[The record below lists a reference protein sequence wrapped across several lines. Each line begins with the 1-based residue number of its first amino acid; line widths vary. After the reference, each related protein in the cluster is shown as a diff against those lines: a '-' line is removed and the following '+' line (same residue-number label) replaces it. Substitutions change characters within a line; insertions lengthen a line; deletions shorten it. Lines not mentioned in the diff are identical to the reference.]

1 MTNKHFALIGFL
13 SIVVFWSTYFIMSL
27 NRDDYSFLTKAISEL
42 GSVDAPNKWLWNLFG
57 YIIPG
62 IFTSIFCYGLVKN
75 LANYGRYKLPLV
87 GLVLSGLLMS
97 FSGAF
102 PGDFDNKRS
111 MTMLMHNVG
120 SFGSY
125 IFFLLGAFTIP
136 SLLRKSNYWEKTV
149 LAGQIMVWMT
159 IAFGAWSF
167 IVPGYPAVGQR
178 LVFAFYFLWIALHS
192 FKLYNDPHQNNNFA
206 QNKV

>member
-1 MTNKHFALIGFL
+1 MTNKHFAVIGFL

-62 IFTSIFCYGLVKN
+62 IFISIFCYGLVKN

-111 MTMLMHNVG
+111 MTMLMHSVG
-120 SFGSY
+120 SFGRY
-125 IFFLLGAFTIP
+125 IFPFGRFYYPFAFEKVQLLGEDSSRRTNIGLDDYSFWCLEFHSSKLSSCRAKTSICILFFVDSLAF
-136 SLLRKSNYWEKTV
+136 L
-149 LAGQIMVWMT
+149 QI
-159 IAFGAWSF
+159 I
-167 IVPGYPAVGQR
+167 Q
-178 LVFAFYFLWIALHS
+178 
-192 FKLYNDPHQNNNFA
+192 
-206 QNKV
+206 